1 MLNRI
6 SRNQTR
12 DSSYPQYF
20 IENMKTINNM
30 DAVDGD
36 FNKHFASVGPNLA
49 EKIID
54 PETPKEGTDDDDI

>member
-1 MLNRI
+1 
-6 SRNQTR
+6 
-12 DSSYPQYF
+12 
-20 IENMKTINNM
+20 MKTINNM